1 MIYGNTVGGSG
12 GGTANAYILVDD
24 SGKEYAAVLMDEETA
39 LDATENDIRAGKYA
53 ATDNGVVL
61 GSKEI
66 PSYHVTEGYRLI
78 TSGSSF
84 VVPIAKL
91 NRYDYTK
98 LQAIIC
104 PFTGSIDESVAAE
117 KVAIN
122 EGVYP
127 VNSTDLVA
135 TVTKDAENKQIDFGI
150 TNESE
155 NLYLL
160 RFFTY
165 KEIY

>member
-24 SGKEYAAVLMDEETA
+24 SGKEYAAVLMDEETV

-66 PSYHVTEGYRLI
+66 PSYHTIEGYKLI
-78 TSGSSF
+78 TVGSPFSLL
-84 VVPIAKL
+84 VQSEG
-91 NRYDYTK
+91 YDFTK
-98 LQAIIC
+98 FQAIIC
-104 PFTGSIDESVAAE
+104 PFSGSIDGSVAAE
-117 KVAIN
+117 KIAIN
-122 EGVYP
+122 EGVYA
-127 VNSTDLVA
+127 VNSVEQLA
-135 TVTKDAENKQIDFGI
+135 TVTKDGDTRSINLGI

-155 NLYLL
+155 SPYLL
-160 RFFTY
+160 RYFTY
-165 KEIY
+165 KEIV